1 MIDATFDESDETVDP
16 GDHFQREPPPAPQ
29 PMETTEETVEPS
41 ASQENAVDENAE
53 AAEWLI
59 EEDFEESGNFEPYVR
74 YRPPGPG
81 LIEAGVWS
89 GGVLVVQ
96 LIGGIIVLFGLMIAK
111 AATDGPKGLPK
122 APNQIEAALS
132 QHMPLLMGGSLGFF
146 VLVAILATRLRLGP
160 EVLRR
165 LSLRSASLRHLVPT
179 VLLVLPM
186 ALLSGQ
192 ITWWITPPWN
202 AWMKRFPGLKGLGEH
217 QTVNEIAKLAEQT
230 PLWLLILII
239 AVAPAIGEELV
250 FRGVIGRG
258 LLARRGLV
266 VGLLLTSLMFAMM
279 HLHPVH
285 VVSLIPLSI
294 SLHLL
299 YLGTRTFWIPMLVHF
314 LNNALAATVMKFSP
328 EEAVK
333 GIGDDGPLSLPL
345 LLSVMACVIFVLHYI
360 WRTRVEFELPDG
372 TWWTP
377 GYATA
382 ESPPASAMAVA
393 RHRSVAAV
401 SAILAVLALGAFYVN
416 IGLEMAAAAQ

>member
-1 MIDATFDESDETVDP
+1 MIDSTFDESDETVDP
-16 GDHFQREPPPAPQ
+16 GDHFQREPPPQ
-29 PMETTEETVEPS
+29 PLDSNEETVEPS
-41 ASQENAVDENAE
+41 ASQESALEENAE
-53 AAEWLI
+53 AVEWLI
-59 EEDFEESGNFEPYVR
+59 EEDFEESEDFEPYVR

-111 AATDGPKGLPK
+111 AATDGPKALPK
-122 APNQIEAALS
+122 AANQIEAALAE
-132 QHMPLLMGGSLGFF
+132 HMPLFIGGSLGFF

-165 LSLRSASLRHLVPT
+165 LSLRSVSLRHLVPT

-192 ITWWITPPWN
+192 IAWWFTPRWN
-202 AWMKRFPGLKGLGEH
+202 ALMKRIPQLAPMEKH
-217 QTVNEIAKLAEQT
+217 QAVNEIAKLAEQT

-239 AVAPAIGEELV
+239 AVAPAIAEELV
-250 FRGVIGRG
+250 FRGVVGRG

-266 VGLLLTSLMFAMM
+266 VGVALTSALFVMTHM
-279 HLHPVH
+279 HPVQ

-294 SLHLL
+294 ALHLL
-299 YLGTRTFWIPMLVHF
+299 YLGTRSFWIPMLVHF
-314 LNNALAATVMKFSP
+314 LNNSLVAVVMKFPP
-328 EEAVK
+328 EDAVE
-333 GIGDDGPLSLPL
+333 GIGEDGPLSLPL
-345 LLSVMACVIFVLHYI
+345 LLSVIACVIFVLHYI
-360 WRTRVEFELPDG
+360 WRTRVEFALPDG

-382 ESPPASAMAVA
+382 ESPPASAMAIA

-401 SAILAVLALGAFYVN
+401 PAMLAVLALGAFYLN
-416 IGLEMAAAAQ
+416 LGLQMAAAAKP